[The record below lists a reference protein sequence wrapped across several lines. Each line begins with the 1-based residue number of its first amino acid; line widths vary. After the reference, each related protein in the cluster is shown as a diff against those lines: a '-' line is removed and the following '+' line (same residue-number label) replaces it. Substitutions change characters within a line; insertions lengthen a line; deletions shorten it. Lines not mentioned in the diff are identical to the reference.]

1 MTATLIPAVTDTFP
15 PTTGLPQHTEAADPT
30 VVPEAGAHSV
40 ASQQPGVHATP
51 VDAERLL
58 RAKKAYTTRYVA
70 ERLARTPSDLQLI
83 SGADVTPRAGQ
94 VVLARIVSLGQH
106 KKVPD
111 PGGRRQTLYP
121 GDEILLAYGD
131 RYAPDQFEAEV
142 PDSLALTNLAAA
154 GGLAAHVT
162 DRHGTI
168 SEATL
173 IEPLGLLARGDGSIV
188 TLRDVA
194 PRSVRPAA
202 ELAAERPANGPQVVY
217 VVGSSMNAGKTTAV
231 ANVVRGLSL
240 AGLTVAAGK
249 ATGTGAWG
257 DPGLF
262 LDSGASTV
270 LDFTDFGYGS
280 TFRIGLQETVDLVA
294 SVRHEL
300 SQDAPDVVVIEIADG
315 LYQRETSHLIRS
327 GALGDDVHAV
337 VLAVGEALGA
347 VTGVAE
353 LRSAGLPVAGVSGA
367 ITASP
372 MASREADAVIDL
384 PLVDTFALA
393 EPATVREFLGL

>member
-15 PTTGLPQHTEAADPT
+15 PSTGLPQQTEAVDPT
-30 VVPEAGAHSV
+30 ALPEVGSHSV

-51 VDAERLL
+51 IDAERLL
-58 RAKKAYTTRYVA
+58 RAKKAYTTRFVA
-70 ERLARTPSDLQLI
+70 ERLASSASGLQLI
-83 SGADVTPRAGQ
+83 SGAEVAPRAGQ

-106 KKVPD
+106 KKLPD
-111 PGGRRQTLYP
+111 AAGRRQTLYP

-142 PDSLALTNLAAA
+142 PGSLALTNLAAA

-162 DRHGTI
+162 DRHGST

-194 PRSVRPAA
+194 PRAVRPTA
-202 ELAAERPANGPQVVY
+202 ELASERRADGPPVVY
-217 VVGSSMNAGKTTAV
+217 VFGSSMNAGKTTAV

-240 AGLTVAAGK
+240 AGLRVAAGK

-280 TFRIGLQETVDLVA
+280 TFRIGLEEAADLVA

-300 SQDAPDVVVIEIADG
+300 SQGNPDVVVIEIADG

-372 MASREADAVIDL
+372 MASREADDVIDL
-384 PLVDTFALA
+384 PLVDTFSLS